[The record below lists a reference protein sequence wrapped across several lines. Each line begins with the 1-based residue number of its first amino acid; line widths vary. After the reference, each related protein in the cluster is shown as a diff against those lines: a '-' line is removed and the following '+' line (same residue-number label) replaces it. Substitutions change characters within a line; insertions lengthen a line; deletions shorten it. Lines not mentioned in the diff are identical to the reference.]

1 MARQNNKTVLWMS
14 LLLAFVFSEIM
25 IRHFLPE
32 IGLALRKDELLG
44 WSNDN
49 FQTFNPKGKPKNK
62 NTKRILFLGDSFLA
76 GSGLEELEQRFPDQL
91 KKVMKPNNEIHT
103 LASGGWGTDQQL
115 LAYLLK
121 GRAWQPDLVVLAFCA
136 NNDIANILSNQHGTL
151 PLKSYFVLDEHEN
164 LTLYN
169 GIGQPLNLLDFSSA
183 KTQNETKQPGSY
195 AFNLFSHHFKN
206 SFFKK
211 KPAQNNSFQNVDKR
225 YLSFN
230 FSKEKPEELYAQKE
244 PLSWAPQNGVNHVSA
259 YIHEDFETNRYQW
272 RLLKGI
278 LKEFKAQVENNHAKL
293 ALLLLPVIFNP
304 RDLSSIAGG
313 TFTHQYQTKE
323 GSFTFRADEPKKRLQ
338 KITQDL
344 EIIFLDPTEAF
355 IKEVEQNHDVQKIWS
370 SPTDRHFNAK
380 GHQIIADLLADKI
393 RKLVQD

>member
-1 MARQNNKTVLWMS
+1 MS
-14 LLLAFVFSEIM
+14 LLLAFILSELM
-25 IRHFLPE
+25 VRHFLPE
-32 IGLALRKDELLG
+32 VGLALHEDELLG
-44 WSNDN
+44 WSNES
-49 FQTFNPKGKPKNK
+49 FQTFRPKPKPEK
-62 NTKRILFLGDSFLA
+62 TKRVLFLGDSFLA
-76 GSGLEELEQRFPDQL
+76 GSGVEQL
-91 KKVMKPNNEIHT
+91 KERFSARLGQSMAPQIQTAT
-103 LASGGWGTDQQL
+103 LASGAWGTDQEM

-121 GRAWQPDLVVLAFCA
+121 GKAWQPDLVVLAFCA

-211 KPAQNNSFQNVDKR
+211 TPTQEKVFLNVDKR

-230 FSKEKPEELYAQKE
+230 FSKEKPEELYAKQS
-244 PLSWAPQNGVNHVSA
+244 PLSWAPQKGVNHVSA
-259 YIHEDFETNRYQW
+259 YIHEDFEINRYQW

-278 LKEFKAQVENNHAKL
+278 LKEFKQQVENNHAKL

-304 RDLSSIAGG
+304 RELSSIAGG
-313 TFTHQYQTKE
+313 TFKHQYETKE
-323 GSFTFRADEPKKRLQ
+323 GPFTFHADEPKKRLQ

-344 EIIFLDPTEAF
+344 DIIFLDPTEAF
-355 IKEVEQNHDVQKIWS
+355 IEEVKQHHTAQKIWS
-370 SPTDRHFNAK
+370 NPTDRHFNAK
-380 GHQIIADLLADKI
+380 GHQIMADLLGDKI

>member
-1 MARQNNKTVLWMS
+1 MRRQNNKTLLWMS
-14 LLLAFVFSEIM
+14 LLLAFILSELM
-25 IRHFLPE
+25 VRHFLPE
-32 IGLALRKDELLG
+32 VGLALHEDELLG
-44 WSNDN
+44 WSNES
-49 FQTFNPKGKPKNK
+49 FQTFRPKPKPEK
-62 NTKRILFLGDSFLA
+62 TKRVLFLGDSFLA
-76 GSGLEELEQRFPDQL
+76 GSGVEQL
-91 KKVMKPNNEIHT
+91 KERFSARLGQSMAPQIQTAT
-103 LASGGWGTDQQL
+103 LASGAWGTDQEM

-121 GRAWQPDLVVLAFCA
+121 GKAWQPDLVVLAFCA

-211 KPAQNNSFQNVDKR
+211 TPTQEKVFLNVDKR

-230 FSKEKPEELYAQKE
+230 FSKEKPEELYAKQS
-244 PLSWAPQNGVNHVSA
+244 PLSWAPQKGVNHVSA
-259 YIHEDFETNRYQW
+259 YIHEDFEINRYQW

-278 LKEFKAQVENNHAKL
+278 LKEFKQQVENNHAKL

-304 RDLSSIAGG
+304 RELSSIAGG
-313 TFTHQYQTKE
+313 TFKHQYETKE
-323 GSFTFRADEPKKRLQ
+323 GPFTFHADEPKKRLQ

-344 EIIFLDPTEAF
+344 DIIFLDPTEAF
-355 IKEVEQNHDVQKIWS
+355 IEEVKQHHTAQKIWS
-370 SPTDRHFNAK
+370 NPTDRHFNAK
-380 GHQIIADLLADKI
+380 GHQIMADLLGDKI